1 MKKHYLLLAIILLS
15 SCGKVLFQTPQP
27 EKAERIIK
35 IPQNLWGF
43 YLSEDDTL
51 IFAENSFQYRSSLS
65 IMQKLDFDLRNEE
78 VILKKSNNKYYLNLK
93 SKEDNLS
100 AWMLFR
106 FEKKGRELDVR
117 YIESLDSLSLK
128 LSSKDSFNLFNN
140 LKVIE
145 KDKDNIYVLKPVDFN
160 IIDKLFDKAKSK
172 IFKKD

>member
-1 MKKHYLLLAIILLS
+1 
-15 SCGKVLFQTPQP
+15 
-27 EKAERIIK
+27 
-35 IPQNLWGF
+35 
-43 YLSEDDTL
+43 
-51 IFAENSFQYRSSLS
+51 
-65 IMQKLDFDLRNEE
+65 
-78 VILKKSNNKYYLNLK
+78 
-93 SKEDNLS
+93 
-100 AWMLFR
+100 MLFR
-106 FEKKGRELDVR
+106 FEKKGRELDAR

>member
-1 MKKHYLLLAIILLS
+1 MKILYFFLTIILLS
-15 SCGKVLFQTPQP
+15 SCGKVLFQVPQP
-27 EKAERIIK
+27 EKAERIVK

-78 VILKKSNNKYYLNLK
+78 VILKMSNNKYYLNLK

-106 FEKKGRELDVR
+106 FEKKGRELDIR
-117 YIESLDSLSLK
+117 YIESLDSLNLK
-128 LSSKDSFNLFNN
+128 LNSKDSFNLYNN
-140 LKVIE
+140 LKIIE
-145 KDKDNIYVLKPVDFN
+145 KDKEQIYTLKPVDFN
-160 IIDKLFDKAKSK
+160 VIDKLFDNSK
-172 IFKKD
+172 RKVFIKD